1 MKNKIVVIFVCMLFL
16 TMSFSLSAIAGD
28 KENPEIKDVTG
39 DARSYLDIE
48 KAWFYENENNPD
60 FLYTTIKIVKPSTIP
75 AKQHLVIDWRMNGEY
90 YASMLGV
97 GYDIGIN
104 YPWLYYSAII
114 GRGQFGDPQPIISQ
128 IEGYFN
134 ETDCTITCIIP
145 KSTIGNPK
153 PGDVLTNTFSQCFQR
168 FGFWG
173 RLGFAPRFRYTL
185 FNLLGILPLEDTA
198 PDIGYGSDYII
209 QY

>member
-1 MKNKIVVIFVCMLFL
+1 MKKIVGIFVCMLL
-16 TMSFSLSAIAGD
+16 ITTILPITAMAGD
-28 KENPEIKDVTG
+28 ENDPEINDVTG

-60 FLYTTIKIVKPSTIP
+60 LLYSTIKIVKPSTFP
-75 AKQHLVIDWRMNGEY
+75 AKQHLVVDWRMNGEY
-90 YASMLGV
+90 YASMLAV
-97 GYDIGIN
+97 GYDIGIDI
-104 YPWLYYSAII
+104 PWIYYSAIK
-114 GRGQFGDPQPIISQ
+114 GRGAFGDPKPIISQ

-134 ETDCTITCIIP
+134 EKDGTITCIIP

-173 RLGFAPRFRYTL
+173 RLGFYSPFRYMI
-185 FNLLGILPLEDTA
+185 FNNILERLQVEDTA